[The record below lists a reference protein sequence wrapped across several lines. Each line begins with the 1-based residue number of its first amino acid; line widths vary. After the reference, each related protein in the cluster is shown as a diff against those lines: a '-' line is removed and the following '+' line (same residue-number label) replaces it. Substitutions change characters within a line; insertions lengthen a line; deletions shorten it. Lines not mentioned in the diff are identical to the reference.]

1 MMDLIPSPEQLI
13 KEGRA
18 VTKDSDWAESP
29 ISTQS
34 IMEIGAS
41 TGGLVTIFT
50 RVITRV
56 KGIGK
61 LIEIVKDRSR
71 GGKLHAA
78 IDYVGVP
85 DEAEELKKRLLLQ
98 PQCAELYVTEESLIP
113 SIHEGLG
120 AIKIG
125 WYEE

>member
-1 MMDLIPSPEQLI
+1 M
-13 KEGRA
+13 
-18 VTKDSDWAESP
+18 
-29 ISTQS
+29 
-34 IMEIGAS
+34 
-41 TGGLVTIFT
+41 TIFT
-50 RVITRV
+50 RVRTRAR
-56 KGIGK
+56 GIDK
-61 LIEIVKDRSR
+61 LIEIVKDRSK

-78 IDYVGVP
+78 INYVGVP

-98 PQCAELYVTEESLIP
+98 SQYAEFYVTEESLIP